1 MHTYTRLGAPSTM
14 IRTFCRFGLNR
25 RLVATIEWLRLCPN
39 AGPLRQEWQTLAMAP
54 EYRSDPRGTFSAM
67 PRAGSTSAGPTLPER
82 YRVLRHLASGGM
94 ASVWEAEDELLG
106 RRVAVKV
113 LAEHLAEDVSARERF
128 QREAR
133 AAAAVSDHPN
143 VVTIY
148 DVSAGATASGL
159 TSSWSS

>member
-1 MHTYTRLGAPSTM
+1 
-14 IRTFCRFGLNR
+14 
-25 RLVATIEWLRLCPN
+25 
-39 AGPLRQEWQTLAMAP
+39 
-54 EYRSDPRGTFSAM
+54 
-67 PRAGSTSAGPTLPER
+67 
-82 YRVLRHLASGGM
+82 M

-143 VVTIY
+143 VVTIF
-148 DVSAGATASGL
+148 DVNDSASDHGGRPYIVMELMTGGSVAQRLREGRPPRPRRCTGWPTRPRRSTTPTPGGWCTA
-159 TSSWSS
+159 TSSPATCCWTGAVAWP